1 MPPPSGTSGAL
12 EMEILSRGTIPIQV
26 SVKICP
32 ELKVESVAGREER
45 W

>member
-12 EMEILSRGTIPIQV
+12 DIEILSRGTILIQV

-32 ELKVESVAGREER
+32 KLKVESVAGHEE